1 MYYMYTT
8 LQKLSEFY
16 GRFYNS
22 FSLTLEVKKDSTTIT
37 AIKGNRTIK
46 RQFSQSEIEKHNNI
60 FISWLEGVS
69 L

>member
-1 MYYMYTT
+1 MYIT

-16 GRFYNS
+16 DRFYDS

-46 RQFSQSEIEKHNNI
+46 RQFSKFEIEKHNNI
-60 FISWLEGVS
+60 FISWLEGVPI
-69 L
+69 

>member
-1 MYYMYTT
+1 MYTT
-8 LQKLSEFY
+8 LQKLSDFY
-16 GRFYNS
+16 DLFCNS
-22 FSLTLEVKKDSTTIT
+22 FSLTLEVKKDFTAIT

-69 L
+69 Q